1 MNRNVYSRT
10 EKSSDSW
17 ETPFYFFKA
26 LQNYM
31 KKYSKNFKFTLDPAS
46 SEENH
51 LCDKYYTYHENG
63 LLQDWKGENVFIN
76 PPYSDIENWVKK
88 CYYEGQK
95 DNTIVVLLIP
105 VRTDTK
111 YWHKYCMKAERLLF
125 CKGRVNFLIKCDNC
139 KKSVSKTIIYKGR
152 RLCKICYSKITGNNK
167 IIGNGSIF
175 PSVVVIF
182 KNTNIKNPSIRSFE
196 HKQYH
201 IGPNLEQFVN
211 GGVES

>member
-1 MNRNVYSRT
+1 MKLQKSWKAIIINREVFSRT
-10 EKSSDSW
+10 EETKDRW
-17 ETPFYFFKA
+17 ETPPYFFHA
-26 LQNYM
+26 LENYM

-46 SEENH
+46 SEVNH

-63 LLQDWKGENVFIN
+63 LLQDWKGENVFVN

-125 CKGRVNFLIKCDNC
+125 CKGRVNFLLDG
-139 KKSVSKTIIYKGR
+139 KKPEKGGA
-152 RLCKICYSKITGNNK
+152 T
-167 IIGNGSIF
+167 F

-182 KNTNIKNPSIRSFE
+182 KNTNTKNPLIRSFE
-196 HKQYH
+196 HKQHH
-201 IGPNLEQFVN
+201 IGPNLEQFIN